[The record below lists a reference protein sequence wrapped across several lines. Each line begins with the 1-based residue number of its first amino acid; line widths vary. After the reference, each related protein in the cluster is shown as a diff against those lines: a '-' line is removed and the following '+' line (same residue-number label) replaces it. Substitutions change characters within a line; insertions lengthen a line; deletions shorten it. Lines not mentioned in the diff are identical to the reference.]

1 MRRFALVKLWVKLG
15 LHSYHASKGVFC
27 EPIAQFPS
35 LCLLGRRAGDLPTA
49 AVARRGVAHCGAG
62 LDFWLALSVGLGRG
76 HRKWVD

>member
-35 LCLLGRRAGDLPTA
+35 LCLLGRRGGDLPTT
-49 AVARRGVAHCGAG
+49 AVARRGVAHRDSRLG
-62 LDFWLALSVGLGRG
+62 FWVAMFAHLGGRD
-76 HRKWVD
+76 REWVD